1 MSGQDN
7 STDAIRTR
15 IKPILDRF
23 AVKALKAWLKVILL
37 PGTADTRTTITE
49 LVVKHIAEGKLA
61 ETALETAL
69 IGFEEASDMRIYLFR
84 MVDAPKFPPNQWLL
98 DRLKALSIPLSDVR
112 VFAGQRSKPMSP
124 IYAHLEG
131 DFLRV
136 KWAEEHRRVTL
147 DDATDQP
154 VYVSIYKR
162 IVLNVD
168 FRKQIAEL
176 RLNPPENRHSHYDG
190 GRPTDNAYFK
200 AYLDKAK
207 ELLNCSLQPIE
218 LRPIIK
224 RLIEE
229 EDPRIVRLHIENH
242 TNQRDLKLTSKSSRA
257 DIRDDPEWKAGY
269 QGNGES
275 WAWDSPSFYWLPKVS
290 SGFLARELFSRID
303 VDEGFIKVNADCSD
317 GEVEYV
323 VTQIRAR
330 EAKPSEIS
338 GLA

>member
-1 MSGQDN
+1 
-7 STDAIRTR
+7 
-15 IKPILDRF
+15 
-23 AVKALKAWLKVILL
+23 
-37 PGTADTRTTITE
+37 
-49 LVVKHIAEGKLA
+49 
-61 ETALETAL
+61 
-69 IGFEEASDMRIYLFR
+69 
-84 MVDAPKFPPNQWLL
+84 
-98 DRLKALSIPLSDVR
+98 
-112 VFAGQRSKPMSP
+112 MSP

-229 EDPRIVRLHIENH
+229 EDPRSVRLHIENH

-338 GLA
+338 